1 MSNLFNE
8 ILYRPLFNA
17 LIFLY
22 KYLSFSDLGIAIIL
36 LTIIIRLILFP
47 LFHKGAKDQAILQ
60 RLAPKIKEIQ
70 TNHKN
75 DKEKQAKAMMDLY
88 REHKVNPFSGFLLLI
103 VQLPVLIAL
112 YQVFLAGF
120 STNALTK
127 LYSFISAPTILNY
140 SFLGLIDL
148 SKRNLF
154 IALIAGLVQY
164 FQAKLALPKNN
175 KPSNELG
182 PAERMGRQMLYFGPI
197 ITIVFLYFFN
207 LPSAVGIYWLTT
219 SLFSAIQQI
228 MINKG
233 LAEKFPS

>member
-1 MSNLFNE
+1 MSTLFNE
-8 ILYRPLFNA
+8 ILYRPLFNT
-17 LIFLY
+17 LVFLY
-22 KYLSFSDLGIAIIL
+22 QYLSFGDLGIAIIL

-47 LFHKGAKDQAILQ
+47 LFHKGAKDQSVLQ

-112 YQVFLAGF
+112 YQVFLSGF
-120 STNALTK
+120 STKALTN
-127 LYSFISAPTILNY
+127 LYSFIPAPTILNY

-148 SKRNLF
+148 SKRSIF
-154 IALIAGLVQY
+154 IALIAGLAQY

-175 KPSNELG
+175 KPLNELSST
-182 PAERMGRQMLYFGPI
+182 ERMGRQMLYFGPI
-197 ITIVFLYFFN
+197 LTIVFLYFLN

-228 MINKG
+228 MINRG